1 MHFITN
7 LSSISSLTVRSMKAQ
22 AGDYKP
28 VIDVVEPPELVT
40 DERKYVTRQTVPLLY
55 QQYGQ
60 ALMFVPIIAGNPKH
74 RPYPRSLKNENTRW
88 RDNINTIR
96 QEAPLINRK
105 RTLCQDFRQNLE
117 GYVINS
123 TTY

>member
-1 MHFITN
+1 
-7 LSSISSLTVRSMKAQ
+7 
-22 AGDYKP
+22 
-28 VIDVVEPPELVT
+28 
-40 DERKYVTRQTVPLLY
+40 
-55 QQYGQ
+55 
-60 ALMFVPIIAGNPKH
+60 MFVPIIAGDPKH

-88 RDNINTIR
+88 RDNINTTR

-117 GYVINS
+117 AYVINS